1 MDEGQRGEG
10 WHSLL
15 RKKSSGVLR
24 GGFGSRGLG
33 VLRFKK
39 SPVLSREWGSL
50 KGSFKGSCKG
60 STIGVWGS

>member
-1 MDEGQRGEG
+1 MAFAPEE
-10 WHSLL
+10 
-15 RKKSSGVLR
+15 KIV
-24 GGFGSRGLG
+24 GGSSRGVRVEG
-33 VLRFKK
+33 FRGLRFKK